1 MPADLPTLTIARLC
15 RVLENHGTSDLS
27 LPQYRVLGL
36 LSAGD
41 ERATQ
46 LAARLAVT
54 KPTLTAL
61 IDGLV
66 ERGFVVRETTD
77 GDRRAVR
84 LSITDA
90 GRDGRGRGRRPP
102 PRGARRRRR
111 SVPRSRPGARRA
123 RRAAPGP
130 RRPLER
136 TDRRHHGTDG
146 GIAGMTTTE
155 ADADGASTRRGSPR
169 PSGPAPPT
177 PGRRRPGPGV
187 GWLRRLGPF
196 IGRYR
201 GLAIATLIFSVVA
214 QVLIGLL
221 PLIQQVILDQSILSD
236 DRPIGPL
243 LGAARADRRAA
254 GSPPTTPAATTAP
267 RSA

>member
-15 RVLENHGTSDLS
+15 RVLENHGMSELS

-36 LSAGD
+36 LSTGD

-90 GRDGRGRGRRPP
+90 GRTAAAEAGGRLREVLDDVIGRCPDP
-102 PRGARRRRR
+102 ARVL
-111 SVPRSRPGARRA
+111 SVLDELRHALDARWN
-123 RRAAPGP
+123 
-130 RRPLER
+130 ER
-136 TDRRHHGTDG
+136 IVAT
-146 GIAGMTTTE
+146 AGSTTE
-155 ADADGASTRRGSPR
+155 
-169 PSGPAPPT
+169 
-177 PGRRRPGPGV
+177 
-187 GWLRRLGPF
+187 
-196 IGRYR
+196 
-201 GLAIATLIFSVVA
+201 
-214 QVLIGLL
+214 
-221 PLIQQVILDQSILSD
+221 
-236 DRPIGPL
+236 
-243 LGAARADRRAA
+243 
-254 GSPPTTPAATTAP
+254 TTA
-267 RSA
+267 

>member
-15 RVLENHGTSDLS
+15 RVLENHGTSELS

-90 GRDGRGRGRRPP
+90 GRDAAAAAGADLREVLDDIVGRCPDPDRVLAVLDELRLALD
-102 PRGARRRRR
+102 ARWN
-111 SVPRSRPGARRA
+111 
-123 RRAAPGP
+123 
-130 RRPLER
+130 ER
-136 TDRRHHGTDG
+136 
-146 GIAGMTTTE
+146 IVATTT
-155 ADADGASTRRGSPR
+155 T
-169 PSGPAPPT
+169 
-177 PGRRRPGPGV
+177 
-187 GWLRRLGPF
+187 
-196 IGRYR
+196 
-201 GLAIATLIFSVVA
+201 
-214 QVLIGLL
+214 
-221 PLIQQVILDQSILSD
+221 
-236 DRPIGPL
+236 
-243 LGAARADRRAA
+243 AA
-254 GSPPTTPAATTAP
+254 GSPA
-267 RSA
+267 

>member
-15 RVLENHGTSDLS
+15 RVLENHGTSELS

-90 GRDGRGRGRRPP
+90 GRDTASEAGADLRGVLDDVVGRCPDP
-102 PRGARRRRR
+102 ARVLAVLDELRLALD
-111 SVPRSRPGARRA
+111 ARWN
-123 RRAAPGP
+123 
-130 RRPLER
+130 ER
-136 TDRRHHGTDG
+136 IVAT
-146 GIAGMTTTE
+146 
-155 ADADGASTRRGSPR
+155 ASSP
-169 PSGPAPPT
+169 
-177 PGRRRPGPGV
+177 
-187 GWLRRLGPF
+187 
-196 IGRYR
+196 
-201 GLAIATLIFSVVA
+201 
-214 QVLIGLL
+214 
-221 PLIQQVILDQSILSD
+221 
-236 DRPIGPL
+236 
-243 LGAARADRRAA
+243 A
-254 GSPPTTPAATTAP
+254 GSPA
-267 RSA
+267 